1 MSDVDKPLHKDLSFW
16 IVAVTLVGAATAT
29 QLYFGLP
36 WFSQRL
42 AQSRPAPRS
51 VQSDQA
57 RANINQTASNLDL
70 KKKTYSWQTPQFA
83 PRVQED
89 TPPQVTLIPTEYA
102 PPTSGWGQRRN
113 DKAIG
118 IRMAAEFVVQ
128 SAYNW
133 PSRSRMMLADPVPA
147 GQYDFIANLPTGA
160 LEALQAEI
168 KSKWGVVATPETIQ
182 TNVLVLTVDHTNAPG
197 LKPDSAASTP
207 PTIPPSAPNSAIHF
221 PRVPIS
227 VLVSYLENV
236 LRMPVLDQTGLTGTY
251 DLQIP
256 NMAPGMTDQAGRIES
271 MRTGLLEQLGLNLI
285 ATNTAVEVLVVKKAS
300 QTP

>member
-1 MSDVDKPLHKDLSFW
+1 MSDVNKPLHKDLSFW

-42 AQSRPAPRS
+42 AQSRPAPRP
-51 VQSDQA
+51 VQSDLV
-57 RANINQTASNLDL
+57 RAEINQTAPGLDL

-83 PRVQED
+83 AGVLED
-89 TPPQVTLIPTEYA
+89 TSPQVVLIPTEYA
-102 PPTSGWGQRRN
+102 PPTSGWGQQGN

-118 IRMAAEFVVQ
+118 IRMGADFVVQ

-133 PSRSRMMLADPVPA
+133 PSRSRIVLADAVPA

-160 LEALQAEI
+160 LKALQAEI
-168 KSKWGVVATPETIQ
+168 RSKWGVVAAPETIQ
-182 TNVLVLTVDHTNAPG
+182 TNVLILTMDHTNAPG
-197 LKPDSAASTP
+197 LRPDSAV
-207 PTIPPSAPNSAIHF
+207 PTPPSAPNAAIHF
-221 PRVPIS
+221 QHAPIS

-236 LRMPVLDQTGLTGTY
+236 LRLPVLDQTGLTGTY

-256 NMAPGMTDQAGRIES
+256 KTPRGMPDQASRTES
-271 MRTGLLEQLGLNLI
+271 LRATLLEQLGLNLV
-285 ATNTAVEVLVVKKAS
+285 ATNTAVEMLVVKKAS